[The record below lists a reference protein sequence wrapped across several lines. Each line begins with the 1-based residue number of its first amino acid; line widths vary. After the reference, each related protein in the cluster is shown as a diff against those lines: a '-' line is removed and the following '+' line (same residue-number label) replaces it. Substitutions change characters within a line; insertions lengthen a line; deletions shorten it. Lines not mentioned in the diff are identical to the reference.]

1 MNNDSLPLEHDLGL
15 SFQDRI
21 DILYHEIE
29 LAVRWDRP
37 SILFAIYKSD
47 FIRDE
52 VDALLREK
60 LKKISQKTHSIKTS
74 HGNQIDFLSQI
85 SKLPDLS
92 QTVLLIDGFNWECGT
107 EGCLLYTSPSPRD

>member
-1 MNNDSLPLEHDLGL
+1 MNNNSSRMEPKAEL

-21 DILYHEIE
+21 DILFNEIE

-52 VDALLREK
+52 ANTLLKEK
-60 LKKISQKTHSIKTS
+60 LEGISQKTYSIKTNCV
-74 HGNQIDFLSQI
+74 NQFDFLSQI
-85 SKLPDLS
+85 NKLPDLA
-92 QTVLLIDGFNWECGT
+92 QTVLLIDGFNWECGA
-107 EGCLLYTSPSPRD
+107 E